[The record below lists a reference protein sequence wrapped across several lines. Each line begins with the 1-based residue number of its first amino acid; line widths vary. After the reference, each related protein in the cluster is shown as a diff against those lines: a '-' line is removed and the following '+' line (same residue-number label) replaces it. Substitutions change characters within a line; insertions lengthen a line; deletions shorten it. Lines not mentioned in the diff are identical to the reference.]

1 MAERTKGF
9 VVMRRSRVDDLNRFF
24 KSYLSAASRILADVQ
39 RRNHSFVRH
48 NCLFAN
54 VYFYRITC
62 IDRDGNLMMN
72 TPFEGFKVQVL
83 TFSQSVSLSFVRWG
97 LFNKSL

>member
-9 VVMRRSRVDDLNRFF
+9 VVMRRSRVDDLKRFF

-54 VYFYRITC
+54 VYF
-62 IDRDGNLMMN
+62 
-72 TPFEGFKVQVL
+72 
-83 TFSQSVSLSFVRWG
+83 LSY
-97 LFNKSL
+97 NMY